1 MQEAKNFWNEKRVL
15 VTGAKGFLG
24 RHVVTELERSG
35 CQDIFSFAKED
46 YDLVK
51 MQDVVRLMDDSRPT
65 IVIHLAAK
73 VGGIGANAANPAT
86 FFYDN
91 IMMGVQLLEVA
102 RQRGVEKFVTIG
114 TVCSYPKFTS
124 VPFKEVN
131 LWDGYPEE
139 TNAPYGLAKKMMLVQ
154 SHAYNEQYGFKGI
167 YLLQVNLYGPGDRF
181 DLNTSHVIPAL
192 IKKSVAAVNNNEKEI
207 VVWGDGTATR
217 EFMYV
222 EDSARA
228 IIMATQSYNK
238 PDPVNL
244 GSGTEISIKD
254 LVDLIVKFTG
264 YKGRVVWDKS
274 KPNGQPRRVLDT
286 SKAEKEFGFKSQVPL
301 EEGIKKTIEW
311 YVKEGVKQF

>member
-1 MQEAKNFWNEKRVL
+1 MQEVKKFWYNKRVL

-24 RHVVTELERSG
+24 RHVVVELERNG
-35 CQDIFSFAKED
+35 CQNVFSFTKKD
-46 YDLVK
+46 YDLVN
-51 MQDVVRLMDDSRPT
+51 MQDVLRLMDDSHPA

-91 IMMGVQLLEVA
+91 LMMGAQLFEVA

-114 TVCSYPKFTS
+114 TVCSYPKFTP
-124 VPFKEVN
+124 VPFKEED
-131 LWDGYPEE
+131 LWNGYPEE

-154 SHAYNEQYGFKGI
+154 SQAYCEQYGFNGV

-192 IKKSVAAVNNNEKEI
+192 IKKCVEAINNSEKEI
-207 VVWGDGTATR
+207 VVWGDGSATR

-228 IIMATQSYNK
+228 IVLAAQRYNK

-244 GSGTEISIKD
+244 GSGAEISIKD
-254 LVDLIVKFTG
+254 LVDLIVKLTG
-264 YKGRVVWDKS
+264 YKGRVVWDKT

-286 SKAEKEFGFKSQVPL
+286 SKAELEFGFKSQVPL
-301 EEGIKKTIEW
+301 EEGIKRTIEW
-311 YVKEGVKQF
+311 YVNEGVK